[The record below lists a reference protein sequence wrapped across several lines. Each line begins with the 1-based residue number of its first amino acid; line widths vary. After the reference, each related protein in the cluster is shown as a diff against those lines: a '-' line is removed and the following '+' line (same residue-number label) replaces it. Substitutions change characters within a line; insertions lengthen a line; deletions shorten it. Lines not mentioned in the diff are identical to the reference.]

1 MLRRHALVWL
11 SRSPQP
17 DVTGNSSAVD
27 QWHADGNPFVVCRQR
42 GGSDHLSLGFCLPS
56 PGQRPRRIA
65 VLSRQDQI
73 VRVALPPSLDEIA
86 AIQPDPNGAQL
97 SPEGATSNSPGQA
110 SAPPWVLK
118 NEEPCPEWAASQNR
132 HKLAPFQPAPF
143 AHLAE
148 AAAKDGLDIRVFG
161 SWMWQTLTGGSY
173 VNAASDLDVLVDVAD
188 AAGAGRA
195 ADFLQR
201 KAEECPFKLDGE
213 LSFPGLGEIHWRE
226 YLNDG
231 PMILVKSI
239 VAVRMIR
246 REELWK

>member
-1 MLRRHALVWL
+1 MTANKMLRRHALVWL
-11 SRSPQP
+11 SRPPQP
-17 DVTGNSSAVD
+17 DVTGNSFAVD

-65 VLSRQDQI
+65 VLARRDQI
-73 VRVALPPSLDEIA
+73 VRVALPPSLDEVA
-86 AIQPDPNGAQL
+86 AFQPDPNGAQL
-97 SPEGATSNSPGQA
+97 SGVEHASRLLFSFQA
-110 SAPPWVLK
+110 GSRDGRPT
-118 NEEPCPEWAASQNR
+118 SQNR